1 VAKSKPRSHVG
12 PGLRPVIAPVVA
24 RLDYHERLLR
34 DLKRASEIQ
43 IARIAQMQVQLDR
56 LIASLKS

>member
-1 VAKSKPRSHVG
+1 
-12 PGLRPVIAPVVA
+12 VIAPVVA
-24 RLDYHERLLR
+24 RLDHHERLLR

-43 IARIAQMQVQLDR
+43 LARIAQLQVQLDR